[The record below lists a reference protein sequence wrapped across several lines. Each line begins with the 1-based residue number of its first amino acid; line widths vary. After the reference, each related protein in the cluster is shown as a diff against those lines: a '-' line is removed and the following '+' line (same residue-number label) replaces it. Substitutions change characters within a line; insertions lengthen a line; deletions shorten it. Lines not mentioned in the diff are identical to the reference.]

1 MSEQHNAEFN
11 ELIYRAVSE
20 ASRVSNTEAPFTSQF
35 KDTTM
40 EPIAV
45 AGERDNDIYNLG
57 VMDGAL
63 HVIDKL
69 HEGGYKIINLDGEPL
84 QPSLEEG
91 SFTKD
96 YFSKKYWEQVSS

>member
-11 ELIYRAVSE
+11 ELIYRATSD
-20 ASRVSNTEAPFTSQF
+20 AARVSNCEAPFVNQF
-35 KDTTM
+35 KDTTA

-45 AGERDNDIYNLG
+45 VGDRDNDLYNLG

-63 HVIDKL
+63 HVIDEL
-69 HEGGYKIINLDGEPL
+69 HKYGYKIINLDGEPL
-84 QPSLEEG
+84 QPSIEEG

-96 YFSKKYWEQVSS
+96 YFGRKYWEQVSN